1 MDESIL
7 NEIISWKYDGKY
19 SEYNMDSYNDLKAR
33 NSRIVNSKNWDN
45 YNCYF
50 KENELVGYTNTIEKE
65 NREIFLGIGLA
76 PKYCGKGI
84 GSKVLKNS
92 ISIIK
97 EKYPGSKIVLSV
109 RSWNVRAIKC
119 YEKGGFKVVSEE
131 FMEDGIPHVCMELE
145 C

>member
-1 MDESIL
+1 MFLNYIIKNMDENIL

-50 KENELVGYTNTIEKE
+50 KENELIGYTNVVEKE
-65 NREIFLGIGLA
+65 NGEIFLGIGLA
-76 PKYCGKGI
+76 PKFCGKGLGYGI
-84 GSKVLKNS
+84 LKNTM
-92 ISIIK
+92 SIIK

-109 RSWNVRAIKC
+109 RSWNERAIKC
-119 YEKGGFKVVSEE
+119 YEKIGFE
-131 FMEDGIPHVCMELE
+131 FIDKCVKKL
-145 C
+145 